1 MAAQTAAALSSATAT
16 DPADLPSG
24 AAAASSSASSSG
36 PGVIVALAASGSDRA
51 RKVSA
56 DIDELLQAQK
66 RAREEK
72 KRIAAELKNAR
83 RRRNRLT
90 KKARLLS
97 TEDLLTVVAM
107 REAAHRPGPP
117 RDPTLPVPLADL
129 ALGDMGDRADASDRA
144 AAALS
149 DDEDAAEREE

>member
-1 MAAQTAAALSSATAT
+1 M
-16 DPADLPSG
+16 
-24 AAAASSSASSSG
+24 
-36 PGVIVALAASGSDRA
+36 
-51 RKVSA
+51 
-56 DIDELLQAQK
+56 LQAQK

-107 REAAHRPGPP
+107 REAAHRPGQS
-117 RDPTLPVPLADL
+117 REPTLAPLADV
-129 ALGDMGDRADASDRA
+129 APGDMGDRADASDRA

-149 DDEDAAEREE
+149 DIEDAAEREQ

>member
-117 RDPTLPVPLADL
+117 RDPTLVPLGDL
-129 ALGDMGDRADASDRA
+129 APGDMGDRADASDRA